1 MDKLAHIFI
10 NTNIDKFVLRFA
22 VILVFVV
29 FGISKWFDFEVEL
42 LKPLFANTWLA
53 FLPHFLGDAGASYAL
68 GVVEGIIYICLIIG
82 FFNPKFGVIGA
93 LGVLATSLTTL
104 SLMIQLSFDGF
115 IFKDVLLVGASLVIL
130 KFDLKRIYLF
140 K

>member
-1 MDKLAHIFI
+1 MNKLANYFI
-10 NTNIDKFVLRFA
+10 NTNIDKFVLRFV
-22 VILVFVV
+22 VILVFLA

-42 LKPLFANTWLA
+42 LKPLFSKTWLA
-53 FLPHFLGDAGASYAL
+53 FLPHLFGDAGASYAL
-68 GVVEGIIYICLIIG
+68 GIVEGIIYICLIIG

-104 SLMIQLSFDGF
+104 SLMIQLGFDGF
-115 IFKDVLLVGASLVIL
+115 LFKDVLFIGASCVIL
-130 KFDLKRIYLF
+130 KFDLKRILE